1 LSKTENDSFPDTPF
15 TDEESFVIS
24 REVNSMAGSVNK
36 VILIGRLGKDPEMR
50 FTPNGRAVTNFTMA
64 TNEIWTDQNGERQER
79 TEWHRIVTWGKLAE
93 NCAKLLSKGKQAYV
107 EGRLQTRAWDDR
119 DGNKRYTT
127 EVVANAMQI
136 LTPADNAR
144 GYSDNDQDSGVG
156 TNDAGGSDTQ
166 GFDDI
171 PF

>member
-1 LSKTENDSFPDTPF
+1 
-15 TDEESFVIS
+15 
-24 REVNSMAGSVNK
+24 MAGSLNK

-50 FTPNGRAVTNFTMA
+50 FTPSGRAVTNFTMA
-64 TNEIWTDQNGERQER
+64 TSDYWMDQNNERQER
-79 TEWHRIVTWGKLAE
+79 TEWHRIVVWAKLAE
-93 NCAKLLSKGKQAYV
+93 TCAKILSKGKLVYI

-127 EVVANAMQI
+127 EIVANAMQI
-136 LTPADNAR
+136 LSPMDN
-144 GYSDNDQDSGVG
+144 SESKEFNDPGAASQEPE
-156 TNDAGGSDTQ
+156 

>member
-1 LSKTENDSFPDTPF
+1 
-15 TDEESFVIS
+15 
-24 REVNSMAGSVNK
+24 MAGSLNK

-50 FTPNGRAVTNFTMA
+50 FTPSGRAVTNFTMA
-64 TNEIWTDQNGERQER
+64 TSDYWMDQNNERQER
-79 TEWHRIVTWGKLAE
+79 TEWHRIVVWAKLAE
-93 NCAKLLSKGKQAYV
+93 TCAKILSKGKLVYI

-127 EVVANAMQI
+127 EIVANAMQI
-136 LTPADNAR
+136 LSPMDNSESRDFSDPGATP
-144 GYSDNDQDSGVG
+144 QEPE
-156 TNDAGGSDTQ
+156 

>member
-1 LSKTENDSFPDTPF
+1 
-15 TDEESFVIS
+15 
-24 REVNSMAGSVNK
+24 MAGSVNK

-50 FTPNGRAVTNFTMA
+50 FTPNGKAVTNFTMA
-64 TNEIWTDQNGERQER
+64 TSEFWSDQGGERQER

-93 NCAKLLSKGKQAYV
+93 NCAKLLAKGKQVYI
-107 EGRLQTRAWDDR
+107 EGRLQTRQWDDR

-127 EVVANAMQI
+127 EVVANTMQL

-144 GYSDNDQDSGVG
+144 GYSDNNNTQTDNGYG
-156 TNDAGGSDTQ
+156 PGGNENTSDPQ
-166 GFDDI
+166 EFDDI